1 MREGSAGVGG
11 VSARLAI
18 STGLTAVRKTVGE
31 EGFAGAATASAGGE
45 GAPPT
50 QTVRGKG
57 AGVIQVAGEK
67 QSAARYQSVACI
79 SEDALAYARGG
90 MRSSSGAGRTQMI

>member
-1 MREGSAGVGG
+1 MF
-11 VSARLAI
+11 AI
-18 STGLTAVRKTVGE
+18 STGLTAVRKTVGK
-31 EGFAGAATASAGGE
+31 EGFAGTATVSAGGK
-45 GAPPT
+45 GAPSGRA
-50 QTVRGKG
+50 VGSKG

-90 MRSSSGAGRTQMI
+90 MRSS